1 MMFAVLV
8 LAYARRRHRA
18 EAATILVVALPVV
31 LSVAHHAQPAYES
44 LRANYRL
51 DSPAAV
57 ALAPPV
63 IAAQRNLPLARKALA
78 SMASD
83 ATYAVVPN
91 FGAPRGTAAVRRERA
106 RLRYL
111 DSWLQYWLAPRI
123 RVDPPDAQ
131 WLILLD
137 TAGKPPPPGALEVC
151 RIGNDVLVR
160 RE

>member
-1 MMFAVLV
+1 MTFAALA

-31 LSVAHHAQPAYES
+31 LSVAHNAQPAYQS

-51 DSPAAV
+51 DSSAAV

-63 IAAQRNLPLARKALA
+63 IATERNLPLARKALA

-83 ATYAVVPN
+83 ATYAVVPR
-91 FGAPRGTAAVRRERA
+91 FGAPRGTAAARRERA

-123 RVDPPDAQ
+123 RVDPPDAE
-131 WLILLD
+131 WLIMLD
-137 TAGKPPPPGALEVC
+137 AAGKPPPRRALEIYE
-151 RIGNDVLVR
+151 IGNDVLVR
-160 RE
+160 RK